1 MTWQAPT
8 QGQATLVGHVNQ
20 FLVGPSSTVYY
31 SGSTIGSN
39 PTFSSGADMLGS
51 GALAFTFTIAS
62 STTINAVYLSLGAI
76 GAGADV
82 LVSIQSSTGST
93 PQPSGTFLAS
103 ALIPAEWIPNGIQ
116 STINNFHV
124 PLACTLTTAGQ
135 YWVVVQPGST
145 IYNSTPGS
153 LFTSTSNYIQA
164 AAGYND
170 VYLSKSTATSGAST
184 YSSSTG
190 NWTSQTYGYV
200 VYLQGGTTGN
210 LLGFADDPY
219 PVSTTLSVPSKLT
232 EYHYTSSK
240 IDTAYEWATRS
251 YGLVNNMLCR
261 DDSSF
266 EVGVG
271 TWVAGSNTTVTQST
285 TRALT
290 GAYGFAGTSSAT
302 AGGVKSGAFN
312 GAFTAVSIP
321 VLIEPS
327 IDGTHSLAL
336 TATAAGAM
344 AASTGAGPYPA
355 SYYPVVA
362 GQTYTASAYFYP
374 GSTARS
380 VNVYIQWYTSSP
392 VTGTGAYAFTAT
404 GVITQPAKGSFAGTF
419 TGSSSSSFTTTGSN
433 VSEVANTWTQ
443 ATVSAVA
450 PAGALYARIGVNI
463 LSFGASEVHYIDQ
476 VSFNIGSSAI
486 WSYPGVGI
494 ASKKS
499 LTYTSSGYL
508 SSVT

>member
-20 FLVGPSSTVYY
+20 FLVGHSSTVYY

-39 PTFSSGADMLGS
+39 PTFSSGGDMVGS

-190 NWTSQTYGYV
+190 NWTSQTYGNV

-251 YGLVNNMLCR
+251 YGLANNILCR

-266 EVGVG
+266 EFGTG
-271 TWVAGSNTTVTQST
+271 TWVAGSNTAVTQST
-285 TRALT
+285 TRAL
-290 GAYGFAGTSSAT
+290 
-302 AGGVKSGAFN
+302 
-312 GAFTAVSIP
+312 
-321 VLIEPS
+321 
-327 IDGTHSLAL
+327 DGTHSLAL

-344 AASTGAGPYPA
+344 AASTGVGTYPA

-374 GSTARS
+374 GSTARI
-380 VNVYIQWYTSSP
+380 VNVYIQWYTSS
-392 VTGTGAYAFTAT
+392 
-404 GVITQPAKGSFAGTF
+404 
-419 TGSSSSSFTTTGSN
+419 SSSTTTTGSN

-443 ATVSAVA
+443 ATVSAAA

-463 LSFGASEVHYIDQ
+463 SSVGASEVHYIDQ

-499 LTYTSSGYL
+499 LTYTSGYL

>member
-20 FLVGPSSTVYY
+20 FLVGHSSTVYY

-39 PTFSSGADMLGS
+39 PTFPSVATADMLGS

-190 NWTSQTYGYV
+190 NWTSQAYGYV

-271 TWVAGSNTTVTQST
+271 TWVAGSNTTVAQST
-285 TRALT
+285 IRAL
-290 GAYGFAGTSSAT
+290 
-302 AGGVKSGAFN
+302 
-312 GAFTAVSIP
+312 
-321 VLIEPS
+321 
-327 IDGTHSLAL
+327 DGTHSLAL

-374 GSTARS
+374 GSTARI

-404 GVITQPAKGSFAGTF
+404 GVITHPATGSFAGTF

-463 LSFGASEVHYIDQ
+463 SSVGASEVHYIDQ

-494 ASKKS
+494 ASQKS
-499 LTYTSSGYL
+499 LMYTSGSGYL